1 MNWYINSCFG
11 ETGIERLGS
20 KFKASV
26 AISNIVQVKKER
38 GKEIREGKG

>member
-11 ETGIERLGS
+11 KTGIDRLGS
-20 KFKASV
+20 KFEASV

-38 GKEIREGKG
+38 GKEIREGKE

>member
-20 KFKASV
+20 KFEASV
-26 AISNIVQVKKER
+26 AIPNIVQVKKER
-38 GKEIREGKG
+38 GKEIGEGKE